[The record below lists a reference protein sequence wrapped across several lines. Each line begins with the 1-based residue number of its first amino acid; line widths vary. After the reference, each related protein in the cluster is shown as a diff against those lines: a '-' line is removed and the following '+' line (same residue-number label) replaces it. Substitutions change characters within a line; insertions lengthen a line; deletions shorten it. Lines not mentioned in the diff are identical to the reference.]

1 MSRRNWSIVL
11 ALLVVASMLLAA
23 CGGGAEPTAVPA
35 PAVDTAATEAAAA
48 AAAVDTAATEAAAA
62 AAAVDTAATEA
73 AAAAAAVAT
82 EVPTAAPAP
91 GGACPAGSPTLTVW
105 ADKERSAALL
115 TIRDQVIAETGICLD
130 IQEVGF
136 GDIRSNI
143 SLAAPAGEGPDIF
156 VGANDWLGELAANGV
171 PAEIDLGAKAAD
183 FDPVALEAFS
193 FGGKLLGVPY
203 AVENVAFVCNS
214 DLVPTPPTTY
224 DELKTMA
231 KEMQDAGTVKQFFAL
246 MAGDPY
252 HQEPVNTAFGGYIF
266 GQTET
271 GYDACDVGL
280 DSQGAIDYLTW
291 IDGMVKDG
299 LLSADVNWDTAHTLF
314 DTGDA
319 ACMITGPW
327 AIQRFQDA
335 GINFSIGAVPAQA
348 QPGSPFVGVQG
359 FMVNAFSD
367 DRVLAQTFLLDYVAT
382 QPVMETLY
390 ETGDRP
396 PAYLP
401 ARGVMDEI
409 ATAFSE
415 VTASGHP
422 MPNIVAMSAV
432 WSSWGDAIVTVFQQS
447 ATPEQAAATA
457 AQQVRAAAG
466 CE

>member
-1 MSRRNWSIVL
+1 MSRRNWSIVI

-35 PAVDTAATEAAAA
+35 ATEAPAAA
-48 AAAVDTAATEAAAA
+48 APTEAPAAEA
-62 AAAVDTAATEA
+62 PTEA
-73 AAAAAAVAT
+73 PVAEEPT
-82 EVPTAAPAP
+82 EAPVAEEPTMAPTEAPAT
-91 GGACPAGSPTLTVW
+91 GAACPAGSPTLTIW
-105 ADKERSAALL
+105 ADKERNAAML
-115 TIRDQVIAETGICLD
+115 TIQDQVLAETGVCLD
-130 IQEVGF
+130 LQEVGF
-136 GDIRSNI
+136 GDIRSNV

-171 PAEIDLGAKAAD
+171 PAEMDLGAKAAD
-183 FDPVALEAFS
+183 FDPVSLQGFT
-193 FGGKLLGVPY
+193 FDGKLLGLPY

-231 KEMQDAGTVKQFFAL
+231 QEMQDAGTVQQFFGL

-314 DTGDA
+314 DTGEA

-327 AIQRFQDA
+327 AIQRFDDA
-335 GINFSIGAVPAQA
+335 GINYTIGAVPAQA
-348 QPGSPFVGVQG
+348 QAGSPFVGVQG

-367 DRVLAQTFLLDYVAT
+367 DRVLAQSFLTDYIAT
-382 QPVMETLY
+382 QSVMEALY

-401 ARGVMDEI
+401 ARGVMDET
-409 ATAFSE
+409 ATAFAA
-415 VTASGHP
+415 VTESGHP

-447 ATPEQAAATA
+447 ATPEEAAATA